1 MSKPYRVA
9 IIGCGRPL
17 RTAGA
22 TGFGQS
28 HVHIQGYQ
36 ASGRCHLAAL
46 ADISRENADAFA
58 TEHGDPKQPPAI
70 YLDYRDM
77 LTQERPDVVSIC
89 TWPHL
94 HAPMVIACAE
104 AGVRAVHCEKP
115 MAPTWGEARRMA
127 QACAEHGTQL
137 TFNHQRRFEAP
148 YRAAHRLLHE
158 GVIGDLVR
166 MEAHCGDLLDWGTH
180 WFDMLFFYH
189 DEMPVRWVLA
199 QIDVQTERKVFG
211 VPVETQAISFFQ
223 YSSGVYGLLITGRDS
238 SIGCANRLIGTEGV
252 IEVHPELPE
261 GQRVPVRVRGRG
273 DGTWVVPDISAD
285 RLDRPGNSVAHG
297 IADLLDALED
307 GHEPKLSAQ
316 RALRATELIFAS
328 YESSRRRGR
337 VDLPLTIDDSPLLTM
352 LEWDDFTGRPPAA
365 TPT

>member
-1 MSKPYRVA
+1 MYRVA

-17 RTAGA
+17 RTPGA
-22 TGFGQS
+22 TGFGQAHL
-28 HVHIQGYQ
+28 HVQGYQ
-36 ASGRCHLAAL
+36 ASGRCQLVAV
-46 ADISRENADAFA
+46 ADISHENAEAFVA
-58 TEHGDPKQPPAI
+58 EHGDPAQPPAI
-70 YLDYRDM
+70 YLDYREM
-77 LTQERPDVVSIC
+77 LVKEHPDVVSIC

-115 MAPTWGEARRMA
+115 MAPTWGEARQMA
-127 QACAEHGTQL
+127 ASCATHGTQL

-148 YRAAHRLLHE
+148 YRATKRLLHE

-166 MEAHCGDLLDWGTH
+166 MEAHCGDLFDWGTH

-189 DEMPVRWVLA
+189 DETPARWVLA
-199 QIDVQTERKVFG
+199 QIDAQEERRVFG

-223 YSSGVYGLLITGRDS
+223 YISGVRGLLMTGRDT
-238 SIGCANRLIGTEGV
+238 SIGCANRLIGTAGV

-261 GQRVPVRVRGRG
+261 GQRLPLRMRGRG
-273 DGTWVVPDISAD
+273 DGTWVVPDVSSD
-285 RLDRPGNSVAHG
+285 QLDRPGNSVAHG

-307 GHEPKLSAQ
+307 GHEPLLSA
-316 RALRATELIFAS
+316 RYALQATELIFAS

-337 VDLPLTIDDSPLLTM
+337 VDLPLTIDDSPFLTM
-352 LEWDDFTGRPPAA
+352 LAYGDLAGRS
-365 TPT
+365 PTVVPQ